1 MSDQLSRIRLT
12 WAVEMVDDI
21 LDGGHDVD
29 IKTSFI
35 NVLGVSNGTSIYNAV
50 MKNNPTFAPNI
61 RRLEVCILSLLLVL
75 AGTDLV
81 GLRCDCGR
89 VCQAVGLRPS

>member
-1 MSDQLSRIRLT
+1 MPNRLCSIRLT

-35 NVLGVSNGTSIYNAV
+35 NVLGLSNGTSVYNAV
-50 MKNNPTFAPNI
+50 MKNNPNFAPNI
-61 RRLEVCILSLLLVL
+61 SRLEVCVLLPLLVL
-75 AGTDLV
+75 TGTDLV
-81 GLRCDCGR
+81 GLRCHCGR
-89 VCQAVGLRPS
+89 VR